1 MPLIAPQAHT
11 SDRSAPIREMK
22 DQAPEA
28 AIAADDVTLE
38 ERSGFCLDNPAL
50 ESTGVRITQWRRDYV
65 ELELDVAPHM
75 LNRSRVI
82 HGGTL
87 CTLLDAA
94 TGYSGLYSAAG
105 EAPLHAVTL
114 SLTSNFLSNGTGK
127 LLTAKGMVDRR
138 GRSIFFS
145 RAEVWLD
152 DELLVATGVA
162 TMKYLK

>member
-1 MPLIAPQAHT
+1 METQAMDAVKPQGEG
-11 SDRSAPIREMK
+11 DGE
-22 DQAPEA
+22 
-28 AIAADDVTLE
+28 
-38 ERSGFCLDNPAL
+38 FCLDNPAL
-50 ESTGVRITQWRRDYV
+50 ESIGVRITQWRDDYV
-65 ELELDVAPHM
+65 ELELPLAPNM
-75 LNRSRVI
+75 LNRSRVV

-94 TGYSGLYSAAG
+94 TGYSGLYSAPG
-105 EAPLHAVTL
+105 EDARHAVTL

-152 DELLVATGVA
+152 GELLVATGVA

>member
-1 MPLIAPQAHT
+1 
-11 SDRSAPIREMK
+11 MK
-22 DQAPEA
+22 DQFSETAT
-28 AIAADDVTLE
+28 AADVVSCDDHG
-38 ERSGFCLDNPAL
+38 RFSLDNPAL
-50 ESTGVRITQWRRDYV
+50 ESVGVRITQWRRDYV

-82 HGGTL
+82 HGGTI

-94 TGYSGLYSAAG
+94 TGYSGLYSPPG

-127 LLTAKGMVDRR
+127 LLTAKGMVERR

-152 DELLVATGVA
+152 EETLVATGVA